1 MWGRCET
8 YLADGERMQAVIC
21 VLIKNFKFEFKDGP
35 DTKFEIKRAI
45 LPRPR
50 IAGAGGTKLP
60 LKVRRV
66 E

>member
-1 MWGRCET
+1 M
-8 YLADGERMQAVIC
+8 C
-21 VLIKNFKFEFKDGP
+21 VLIKSFKFEFKDGP

-50 IAGAGGTKLP
+50 IAGEGGTKLP
-60 LKVRRV
+60 LRVRRV